1 VAIAVIA
8 EQTGWRKTIRG
19 IIIFVTF
26 ACLTAG
32 CQNDAGRQY
41 CAGQTQINIIPRPG
55 NVTVNKGCFRFSRGT
70 KIYIPSE
77 AGLEDMG
84 GYLAQIIR
92 QSSGY
97 DLEIKKFEEAGNYSN
112 AITLRL
118 ENQQCLGEEGYALC
132 VTPNSIAVK
141 AAKPAG
147 LFYGVQTLRQ
157 LLPAT
162 VESAKAAG
170 NAGLTV
176 PCVEIEDKPA
186 FVWRGLLLDCSRTFL
201 TKEYIMRYIDL
212 LALYKMNVLQ
222 LHLTDDQGWR
232 PEIKKYPELTKV
244 CSRFSEKYPDE
255 KSGYYSQD
263 DIRQIVEYG
272 RRRYVTIVP
281 EIEMPG
287 HSSSVFVAYPQLSCR
302 GRKTEIF
309 PFGKGPNITNEVFCA
324 GNDEVFSFLENVLI
338 EVMEM
343 YPSEYIHIGGDEV
356 PKDRWNECPKCRARI
371 RQEDLKDANELQSYF
386 IRRIEK
392 FINSKGRKLI
402 GWDEILEGGLA
413 ENAAVM
419 SWRGTQGG
427 IKAAGMGH
435 KVVMSPTSHCY
446 FDYDVN
452 STPLKETYSFDPVAG
467 LSSENRKYILGGQ
480 GNMWTHLAR
489 TEPAIDGQIFPRMIA
504 LSEVLWTSAE
514 MKDFND
520 FHARLVVHYK
530 RLDIMAVKYGPEK

>member
-1 VAIAVIA
+1 MAVAVTA
-8 EQTGWRKTIRG
+8 EQTGRRKTIGG
-19 IIIFVTF
+19 IILFAMF

-32 CQNDAGRQY
+32 CQNNAGRPHR
-41 CAGQTQINIIPRPG
+41 GGETPISIIPKPSK
-55 NVTVNKGCFRFSRGT
+55 VTINKGCFRLGRKT
-70 KIYIPSE
+70 KIYVPEE
-77 AGLEDMG
+77 AGLENLA
-84 GYLAQIIR
+84 GYLAQVIR

-97 DLEIKKFEEAGNYSN
+97 DLEIKKFKKAGNYSN
-112 AITLRL
+112 AIILRL
-118 ENQQCLGEEGYALC
+118 ENRQCLGEEGYALC
-132 VTPNSIAVK
+132 VTPNLIAVK
-141 AAKPAG
+141 AAQPAG

-157 LLPAT
+157 LLPPET
-162 VESAKAAG
+162 DTRPGRDVP
-170 NAGLTV
+170 LTI

-201 TKEYIMRYIDL
+201 SKEYIMRYIDL

-232 PEIKKYPELTKV
+232 PEIKKYPELTEI
-244 CSRFSEKYPDE
+244 CSRFSDKYPDE

-263 DIRQIVEYG
+263 DIRKIVEYG
-272 RRRYVTIVP
+272 RKRYVTIVP

-324 GNDEVFSFLENVLI
+324 GNDEVFTFLENVLT

-356 PKDRWNECPKCRARI
+356 PKGRWNECPKCQARI
-371 RQEDLKDANELQSYF
+371 RQEGLKDANELQSYF
-386 IRRIEK
+386 IQRIER
-392 FINSKGRKLI
+392 FINSRGRKLI

-413 ENAAVM
+413 NNAAVM

-427 IKAAGMGH
+427 LEAASMGH
-435 KVVMSPTSHCY
+435 NVVMSPTSHCY

-452 STPLKETYSFDPVAG
+452 STPLEETYSFNPVAG
-467 LSSENRKYILGGQ
+467 LSNENRKFILGGQ

-489 TEPAIDGQIFPRMIA
+489 TEPAIDGQIFPRLIA
-504 LSEVLWTSAE
+504 LSEALWTSAE

-520 FHARLVVHYK
+520 FHARLAVHYA